1 MSSIE
6 NIENEDN
13 IDIKESLTTFKEYQ
27 NKVNIELEKYIHSNF
42 PTCIQPMINYM
53 VDGGKRLRSVLVL
66 LFGDI
71 ENHQDNQMMIDMAI
85 SIELIHCLSLV
96 IDDTPSMDNDDFR
109 RDKQS
114 FHKKYGLPKT
124 NLTIY
129 YLINKITLLFS
140 KYDFNNI
147 GVANI
152 ISSNLNHLLEGQ
164 CLDVNLDKFEILKYD
179 SQYYD
184 EKKYLD
190 SKTFIDEYQNII
202 DLLPKDF
209 DTKILDAFIKNI
221 NLNFLKTSSL
231 FCLSVLSPALLNS
244 DTKTNTISKGCKEV
258 KNKLKVWANL
268 FGIAFQYSDDILDI
282 EQDRISDNPNI
293 TFIIGKNQTVSF
305 IKNILK
311 YLKCSL
317 PSILKRMDVYSSNKV
332 QVIFEI
338 LNVILKRCSKFTEL
352 EI

>member
-13 IDIKESLTTFKEYQ
+13 NSSLNTFKSYQ
-27 NKVNIELEKYIHSNF
+27 NIVNLELEKYINSNF
-42 PTCIQPMINYM
+42 PTCIQPMIRYM
-53 VDGGKRLRSVLVL
+53 VDGGKRLRSILVL

-71 ENHQDNQMMIDMAI
+71 ETHQDNQMMIDMAI
-85 SIELIHCLSLV
+85 SIELVHCLSLV

-109 RDKQS
+109 RDKPS
-114 FHKKYGLPKT
+114 FHKKYGMSKT

-147 GVANI
+147 GVASI
-152 ISSNLNHLLEGQ
+152 IGSNLTNLLEGQ
-164 CLDVNLDKFEILKYD
+164 CLDINLDKLEILKYD

-190 SKTFIDEYQNII
+190 SKTFIDEYQKII

-209 DTKILDAFIKNI
+209 DAKTLDSFIKNI

-231 FCLSVLSPALLNS
+231 FCLSLLTPALITSNTKDNAVQNIEDSEKVIS
-244 DTKTNTISKGCKEV
+244 D
-258 KNKLKVWANL
+258 LKVWANL

-282 EQDRISDNPNI
+282 EQDKISDNPNI
-293 TFIIGKNQTVSF
+293 TFVIGKQSTVLF

-311 YLKCSL
+311 YLKSNL
-317 PSILKRMDVYSSNKV
+317 PSILKRMDIYSSNKV

-338 LNVILKRCSKFTEL
+338 LNIILKRCSKVIKL

>member
-13 IDIKESLTTFKEYQ
+13 IDIKQSLTTFKEYQ
-27 NKVNIELEKYIHSNF
+27 NKVNIELEKYINSNF
-42 PTCIQPMINYM
+42 PNCIQPMIKYM
-53 VDGGKRLRSVLVL
+53 INGGKRLRSILVL

-71 ENHQDNQMMIDMAI
+71 ENNQDNQMVIDMAI

-109 RDKQS
+109 RDKPS
-114 FHKKYGLPKT
+114 FHKKYGMPKT

-140 KYDFNNI
+140 KYDLNNTE
-147 GVANI
+147 VLSI

-164 CLDVNLDKFEILKYD
+164 CLDINLDKLEILNYD
-179 SQYYD
+179 SNYYSQH
-184 EKKYLD
+184 KYLD
-190 SKTFIDEYQNII
+190 SKTFINEYHKII
-202 DLLPKDF
+202 DLLPSTFESK
-209 DTKILDAFIKNI
+209 KMEAFIKNI

-231 FCLSVLSPALLNS
+231 FCLSIITPIILNKKGNTRKTTQNEQIIS
-244 DTKTNTISKGCKEV
+244 D
-258 KNKLKVWANL
+258 LKIWANL
-268 FGIAFQYSDDILDI
+268 FGIIFQYSDDILDI
-282 EQDRISDNPNI
+282 EQDRENDNPNI
-293 TFIIGKNQTVSF
+293 TFIIGRNHTHSF
-305 IKNILK
+305 IKNTLK
-311 YLKCSL
+311 YLKSNL
-317 PSILKRMDVYSSNKV
+317 PSILKRIGIYSVTKI

-338 LNVILKRCSKFTEL
+338 LDIILKRCSKVSLL